1 MWLAS
6 FSGRVDQTILSAAVA
21 GSADVPLIGKRPYV
35 PDHKI
40 FFVAMDN
47 KAEAHYL
54 CGILNSTTVA
64 EFVES
69 HNVAIQVGDIF
80 KHMRLPKFDP
90 SNQDH
95 VDLAKEVEAAHKEAD
110 ATKRRVLVDKI
121 REDGDALM
129 ETWLAG
135 LQKPVAT
142 KPKRQRKK

>member
-1 MWLAS
+1 
-6 FSGRVDQTILSAAVA
+6 
-21 GSADVPLIGKRPYV
+21 
-35 PDHKI
+35 
-40 FFVAMDN
+40 MDN

-90 SNQDH
+90 ANQSH
-95 VDLAKEVEAAHKEAD
+95 VDLAKEVEAAYKEAD
-110 ATKRRVLVDKI
+110 ATKRGVLVDKI
-121 REDGDALM
+121 REDADALM

-135 LQKPVAT
+135 LRKPAA
-142 KPKRQRKK
+142 KKAKKHPEK